1 MKTNKIKK
9 EKDFD
14 CIKMKND
21 IQMKLY
27 KKIKDLTFKEQRD
40 YISKML
46 NSNMAKI

>member
-27 KKIKDLTFKEQRD
+27 EKIKNLTFKEQRD

>member
-1 MKTNKIKK
+1 MKTNNIKK

-14 CIKMKND
+14 CVKMKND
-21 IQMKLY
+21 IQAKLY
-27 KKIKDLTFKEQRD
+27 EKIKNLTFKEQRE